1 VSALPGDV
9 ASRSREPLDSAALF
23 EALHSPGAGVSYS
36 PLGSTPWVYLDLDA
50 LASLHARQRKRALPW
65 LRGRACP
72 VIGLRGDSLRGDSP
86 RDRPRGNPLA
96 AACDLVVACDGEAQA
111 LIDRIERAPL
121 AAMTLVQVLRATEM
135 VPITQGLL
143 IESMAFATLQ
153 AGPEFRAWLA
163 ARERVRSP
171 GAAGRASGAPLRIVR
186 AGSVLEIALAR
197 PERRNALSVELRD
210 ALVEALDLAV
220 ADPSIE
226 SVAIAGD
233 GPDFCAGGDLAEFGT
248 APDPATAHAVRSAR
262 SPAAAVVACRDR
274 VDFRLH
280 GACVGAGAELAAFGR
295 RVIAGADTWFQLPE
309 LGFGLI
315 PGAGGCVSLV
325 RRIGRQRT
333 AWLAVSGE
341 RIDAATALAWG
352 LVDTVE

>member
-1 VSALPGDV
+1 
-9 ASRSREPLDSAALF
+9 
-23 EALHSPGAGVSYS
+23 
-36 PLGSTPWVYLDLDA
+36 
-50 LASLHARQRKRALPW
+50 
-65 LRGRACP
+65 
-72 VIGLRGDSLRGDSP
+72 
-86 RDRPRGNPLA
+86 
-96 AACDLVVACDGEAQA
+96 
-111 LIDRIERAPL
+111 
-121 AAMTLVQVLRATEM
+121 
-135 VPITQGLL
+135 
-143 IESMAFATLQ
+143 
-153 AGPEFRAWLA
+153 
-163 ARERVRSP
+163 VRSP
-171 GAAGRASGAPLRIVR
+171 GAPGRASGAPLRIVR